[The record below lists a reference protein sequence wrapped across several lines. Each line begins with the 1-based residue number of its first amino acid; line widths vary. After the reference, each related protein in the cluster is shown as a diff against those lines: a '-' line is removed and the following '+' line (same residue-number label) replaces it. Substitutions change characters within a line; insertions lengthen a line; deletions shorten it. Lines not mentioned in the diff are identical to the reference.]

1 MIALLGAA
9 ALAAQAEPVGATTPS
24 QAVEE
29 FIRAA
34 ADSNLVRMGELFGTD
49 KGSFATTGD
58 PKNWGQRAAIIQAA
72 LAGISVKALAETA
85 LERKDHSKV
94 TTELARGA
102 CRVTLAVTTVKAK
115 EGWLVVMSTR
125 MAPGCVPA
133 TTPCSPKKTSRT
145 SCGKPTMANNTSDT
159 FATA

>member
-1 MIALLGAA
+1 MMVTLALPGLGAA

-58 PKNWGQRAAIIQAA
+58 PKNWGQRAAIVQAA
-72 LAGISVKALAETA
+72 LAGITVKALAETA
-85 LERKDHSKV
+85 LERKDHAKV
-94 TTELARGA
+94 TTEMARGA

-115 EGWLVVMSTR
+115 EGWLVREFDLSAAWDGVNR
-125 MAPGCVPA
+125 
-133 TTPCSPKKTSRT
+133 PCQDGNS
-145 SCGKPTMANNTSDT
+145 GG
-159 FATA
+159 

>member
-1 MIALLGAA
+1 MLNVVTRWSMMVTLALPSLGAA

-115 EGWLVVMSTR
+115 EGWLVREFDLSAAWDGVNR
-125 MAPGCVPA
+125 
-133 TTPCSPKKTSRT
+133 PCQDGNS
-145 SCGKPTMANNTSDT
+145 GG
-159 FATA
+159 